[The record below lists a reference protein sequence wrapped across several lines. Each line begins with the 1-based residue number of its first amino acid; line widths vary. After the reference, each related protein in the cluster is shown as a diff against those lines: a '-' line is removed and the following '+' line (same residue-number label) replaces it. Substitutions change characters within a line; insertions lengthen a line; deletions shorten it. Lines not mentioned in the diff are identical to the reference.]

1 MTGETNLSRLL
12 ASLSPRLNPGRFV
25 FCSVPQ
31 PTVVQVAAALGS
43 FREAEGTTLI
53 LAREEAERLGLT
65 YDYLAAWITLEVHSS
80 LAAVGLTAAFA
91 KALAGEGISCNVIAG
106 FHHDH
111 LFVAEADAER
121 ALARLQRLAAEGC

>member
-1 MTGETNLSRLL
+1 MTGETNLSTLL
-12 ASLSPRLNPGRFV
+12 ASLSPRLNPGRYV

-53 LAREEAERLGLT
+53 LAREEAERLGLA

-121 ALARLQRLAAEGC
+121 AMAALQRLAAEGC

>member
-65 YDYLAAWITLEVHSS
+65 YDYLATWITLEMHSS

-121 ALARLQRLAAEGC
+121 AMAALQRLAAEGC

>member
-53 LAREEAERLGLT
+53 LAREEAERLGLA

-91 KALAGEGISCNVIAG
+91 TALAGEGISCNVIAG

>member
-12 ASLSPRLNPGRFV
+12 ASLSPRLNPGQFV

-31 PTVVQVAAALGS
+31 PTGVQVAAALGS

-53 LAREEAERLGLT
+53 LAREEAERLGLA

-91 KALAGEGISCNVIAG
+91 AALSGEGISCNVVAG

>member
-1 MTGETNLSRLL
+1 MTGETDLSTLL
-12 ASLSPRLNPGRFV
+12 ASLSPRLNPGRYV

-53 LAREEAERLGLT
+53 LAREEAERLGLA

-91 KALAGEGISCNVIAG
+91 TALAGEGISCNVIAG

>member
-53 LAREEAERLGLT
+53 LAREEADRLGLV

-80 LAAVGLTAAFA
+80 LAAVGLTAAFT
-91 KALAGEGISCNVIAG
+91 KALAGEDISCNVIAG
-106 FHHDH
+106 YHHDH

-121 ALARLQRLAAEGC
+121 ALATLQQLAEEQR

>member
-1 MTGETNLSRLL
+1 MTGETNLSTLL
-12 ASLSPRLNPGRFV
+12 SSLSPRLNPGRFV
-25 FCSVPQ
+25 FCSVAQ
-31 PTVVQVAAALGS
+31 PSAMQVAAAIGS
-43 FREAEGTTLI
+43 FRETEGTTLI
-53 LAREEAERLGLT
+53 LAREDAERLGLA

-106 FHHDH
+106 YHHDH

-121 ALARLQRLAAEGC
+121 ALAALQQLAAEQR

>member
-53 LAREEAERLGLT
+53 LAREEAERLGLA

-121 ALARLQRLAAEGC
+121 ALARLQRLAAEDC

>member
-53 LAREEAERLGLT
+53 LAREEAERLGLA

-121 ALARLQRLAAEGC
+121 AMAALQRLAAEGC

>member
-1 MTGETNLSRLL
+1 MTGETNLSALL

-25 FCSVPQ
+25 FCSVLQ
-31 PTVVQVAAALGS
+31 PSTAQLAAALGS
-43 FREAEGTTLI
+43 FRESEGTTLI
-53 LAREEAERLGLT
+53 LAHEEAERLGLT

-91 KALAGEGISCNVIAG
+91 RVLAAEGISCNVIAG

-111 LFVAEADAER
+111 LFVADGAATR
-121 ALARLQRLAAEGC
+121 AMAALQRLAAGDA

>member
-1 MTGETNLSRLL
+1 MTGETNLGTLL

-25 FCSVPQ
+25 FCNVPQ
-31 PTVVQVAAALGS
+31 PSVVQMAAALGS

-53 LAREEAERLGLT
+53 IAREEADRLGLA

-91 KALAGEGISCNVIAG
+91 TALAKQGISCNVIAG
-106 FHHDH
+106 YHHDH

-121 ALARLQRLAAEGC
+121 AVAVLQQLAAESR

>member
-111 LFVAEADAER
+111 LFVAEADAEH

>member
-31 PTVVQVAAALGS
+31 PTVVQVAGALGS

-53 LAREEAERLGLT
+53 LAREEAERLGLA

-111 LFVAEADAER
+111 LFVAEADVER
-121 ALARLQRLAAEGC
+121 AMAALQRLAAEGC